1 MQSVPRGCRCRC
13 RGLTRPTPTQN
24 PTAVGAAEL
33 GSAASRGASPG
44 ATAASGTVTSPTNA
58 PDGDT
63 IVEPTTGPEAPVSA
77 QEQEAIDIMWRMIAR
92 YGTLDEGAAIAAGR
106 NGHPGLVPVLVE
118 SARLTLNPSVALK
131 IARALEQITGVSA
144 G

>member
-1 MQSVPRGCRCRC
+1 M
-13 RGLTRPTPTQN
+13 
-24 PTAVGAAEL
+24 
-33 GSAASRGASPG
+33 
-44 ATAASGTVTSPTNA
+44 
-58 PDGDT
+58 
-63 IVEPTTGPEAPVSA
+63 SA

-118 SARLTLNPSVALK
+118 SARFTLNPSVAPK
-131 IARALEQITGVSA
+131 IARALEQTTGVSA